1 MRIKPEVAK
10 IIEYYKTNKITE
22 YIFPIVNKNDLT
34 PIQIRYRQ
42 DKILKKFNKEIK
54 QIGKLCDIITP
65 ITSYVVRHTFANSLR
80 KKGMSIDMI
89 SELMG
94 HDATETT
101 HIYLKKIE
109 DNELDDE
116 LDKFI

>member
-1 MRIKPEVAK
+1 
-10 IIEYYKTNKITE
+10 
-22 YIFPIVNKNDLT
+22 
-34 PIQIRYRQ
+34 
-42 DKILKKFNKEIK
+42 
-54 QIGKLCDIITP
+54 
-65 ITSYVVRHTFANSLR
+65 
-80 KKGMSIDMI
+80 MI